1 MTEGLK
7 NRILQLEK
15 KVHLLDR
22 QKKPRSG
29 VHKMVELEE
38 ELYRMVKQI
47 KLRLRHAFKSTTK
60 WERDVEIMN
69 KRCNCKK

>member
-7 NRILQLEK
+7 NRVLQLEK

-22 QKKPRSG
+22 QKKTRSG
-29 VHKMVELEE
+29 LRKTVELEE
-38 ELYRMVKQI
+38 ELYRMLKKI
-47 KLRLRHAFKSTTK
+47 KLRLRQSYQSTAK

-69 KRCNCKK
+69 KRNKCNK